1 MRFLFVAFLVLH
13 GLIHL
18 MGFAKAYGFAEL
30 PQLRTPISPPAGVA
44 WLVAAV
50 LFVVAG
56 VCVYAVPR
64 WWWAVGACALVVS
77 TPVIWS
83 SWADAK
89 AGAVAN
95 VVVLV
100 AVVVGAAMNGPWSLR
115 AQYHRD
121 IAVPLA
127 ETRIQA
133 LPVVTDADL
142 APLPAPVQRYLRLA
156 GVVGRERVSNF
167 RARMR
172 GRIRSGPD
180 AAWMPLEAEQ
190 HNFIDDSARHF
201 YMTASMFLL
210 PIDGYHRFVGPEAT
224 MVVKA
229 LGLIPVAT
237 NAGPEMAQAET
248 VAVFNDMCVMAP
260 ATLIDPA
267 IAWETVD
274 AHTVRATFT
283 RGANVARADLVFN
296 DEGEL
301 VNFFS
306 NDRRRA
312 PADGGA
318 MVPVR
323 WSTPL
328 SQYRIH
334 DAFRLPGRGEARWHE
349 PGGDYAY
356 IELDIDDIA
365 FNVTP

>member
-30 PQLRTPISPPAGVA
+30 PQLRLPISPPVGVA

-50 LFVVAG
+50 LFVAAG

-77 TPVIWS
+77 TPVIWF

-89 AGAVAN
+89 VGAVAN

-100 AVVVGAAMNGPWSLR
+100 AVVVGAAMSGPTSLR
-115 AQYHRD
+115 AQYDRD
-121 IAVPLA
+121 VAGA
-127 ETRIQA
+127 AAMRIQA
-133 LPVVTDADL
+133 LPMVTEADL
-142 APLPAPVQRYLRLA
+142 APLPLPVQRYLRLA
-156 GVVGRERVSNF
+156 GVVGHERVSNF
-167 RARMR
+167 RARMH

-180 AAWMPLEAEQ
+180 ATWMPLQAEQ
-190 HNFIDDSARHF
+190 HNFIDDASRHF
-201 YMTASMFLL
+201 YMTASMFLV
-210 PIDGYHRFVGPEAT
+210 PIDGYHRFVGQDAT
-224 MVVKA
+224 MLIKA
-229 LGLIPVAT
+229 MGMVPVAS

-248 VAVFNDMCVMAP
+248 VTVFNDMCVMAP

-267 IAWETVD
+267 IAWETLD

-296 DEGEL
+296 DQGEL
-301 VNFFS
+301 VNFWS
-306 NDRRRA
+306 DDRRQA
-312 PADGGA
+312 PPDGGA
-318 MVPVR
+318 MAPVR

-328 SQYRIH
+328 RGYRSH
-334 DAFRLPGRGEARWHE
+334 GPFRLMGRGEGRWHE
-349 PGGDYAY
+349 PQGDYAY
-356 IELDIDDIA
+356 IELELDDIA
-365 FNVTP
+365 YNVMP